1 MAKTRQFKTESKQL
15 LELMTHSIYTHKEIF
30 LRELISNASDAIDKR
45 HFLALTDPKKAADYS
60 IELIRNEDKRTLT
73 IKDNGIGLTEDELI
87 SNLGTIA
94 KSGTKEFKEKLDEA
108 KDLEIIGQFGV
119 GFYSAFMVADKVIV
133 KTRSL
138 ESDQGYKWVSDGT
151 SRYTITEIDLEDV
164 GTEITLHIRENNDEQ
179 EENYDEF
186 LKEYKLKSLVKK
198 YSDYVRYPIQMEVT
212 KFESKDDDADDSE
225 PTEYQELVT
234 LNSMVPLWRR
244 NKSEIKE
251 EEYAEFYK
259 HQFNGY
265 EAPLKVIHS
274 KVEGLTQYTSLLFI
288 PKKAP
293 FDLYSEK
300 YEKGLQLYSKG
311 VFIMDKNK
319 DLIPDYFR
327 FVKGLVDSADL
338 SLNISRETLQQDR
351 LVKKIASSV
360 ETKIKSELEKM
371 MKNDRDAY
379 NELYSQ
385 YGVNFK
391 YGIYDGF
398 GMNKE
403 KLQDLIMF
411 KTTKSDEYV
420 SLKEYVNNMADDQ
433 KVIYYASGKTK
444 EAILSLP
451 QMDLIKEKD
460 YEVLLFTDDIDQFM
474 VNILQNYDDKE
485 FKSINQGDLDLID
498 KKDEKKLKKLN
509 KEKETFLKAVKEAL
523 DGKVSEVVLSKRLKD
538 SPVCLV
544 SGEGISMEMEKV
556 LKNLPNAN
564 DAKATQIL
572 EINPNHNL
580 FETLET
586 VYENDA
592 ESMSKY
598 AKILYNQALLIEG
611 MPLENPVEFSNLMV
625 DLMID
630 ANKK

>member
-1 MAKTRQFKTESKQL
+1 
-15 LELMTHSIYTHKEIF
+15 
-30 LRELISNASDAIDKR
+30 
-45 HFLALTDPKKAADYS
+45 
-60 IELIRNEDKRTLT
+60 
-73 IKDNGIGLTEDELI
+73 
-87 SNLGTIA
+87 
-94 KSGTKEFKEKLDEA
+94 
-108 KDLEIIGQFGV
+108 
-119 GFYSAFMVADKVIV
+119 
-133 KTRSL
+133 
-138 ESDQGYKWVSDGT
+138 
-151 SRYTITEIDLEDV
+151 
-164 GTEITLHIRENNDEQ
+164 
-179 EENYDEF
+179 
-186 LKEYKLKSLVKK
+186 
-198 YSDYVRYPIQMEVT
+198 
-212 KFESKDDDADDSE
+212 
-225 PTEYQELVT
+225 
-234 LNSMVPLWRR
+234 
-244 NKSEIKE
+244 
-251 EEYAEFYK
+251 
-259 HQFNGY
+259 
-265 EAPLKVIHS
+265 
-274 KVEGLTQYTSLLFI
+274 
-288 PKKAP
+288 
-293 FDLYSEK
+293 
-300 YEKGLQLYSKG
+300 
-311 VFIMDKNK
+311 MDKNK